1 MKKGSWIF
9 ISIKVHFP
17 FCLCR
22 KLNNNDR
29 EGESNMTLKWIL
41 SLSVPVLF
49 ILVLQYRFWWDDTGV
64 VASWQLQQQMTEI
77 EQDIA
82 AQQVRNDWLR
92 GEVDDLHRS
101 DELIEEKAREDLG
114 FIGEDESFYLILDK

>member
-1 MKKGSWIF
+1 
-9 ISIKVHFP
+9 
-17 FCLCR
+17 
-22 KLNNNDR
+22 
-29 EGESNMTLKWIL
+29 MTLKWIL
-41 SLSVPVLF
+41 SLSLPVLF

-64 VASWQLQQQMTEI
+64 VASWQLQQQMTEL

-114 FIGEDESFYLILDK
+114 FIGKDESFYLILDK